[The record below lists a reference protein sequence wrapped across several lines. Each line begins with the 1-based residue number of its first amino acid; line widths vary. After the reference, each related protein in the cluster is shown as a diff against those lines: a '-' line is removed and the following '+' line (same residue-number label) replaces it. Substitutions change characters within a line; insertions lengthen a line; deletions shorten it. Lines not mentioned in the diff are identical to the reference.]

1 MTSTLKKEVFV
12 LYKRILRLGTT
23 WKAVDP
29 NRTSEERKYIIEE
42 AKFWFRKNS
51 RLADLQTI
59 QDHIKEGEA
68 RFEMGE
74 YLFLYLWRVARVNFF
89 FSFTLQESISQ
100 TSQPTTKCLFNK
112 GREEVYRK
120 NSGTFD
126 QTI

>member
-1 MTSTLKKEVFV
+1 MASTLKKEVFV

-74 YLFLYLWRVARVNFF
+74 YLFFISLESGESKLFLQLYITGIHIPDQ
-89 FSFTLQESISQ
+89 STYHQTLIQQ
-100 TSQPTTKCLFNK
+100 GK
-112 GREEVYRK
+112 GR
-120 NSGTFD
+120 SL
-126 QTI
+126 